1 MPQQPGPGGPGHHRA
16 CMRICGFNAIRAC
29 RNHGPR
35 DTSTMTVRR
44 VEAVQKDRV

>member
-1 MPQQPGPGGPGHHRA
+1 
-16 CMRICGFNAIRAC
+16 MRIFGVTAIRAC

-35 DTSTMTVRR
+35 YTSTMAVRR

>member
-1 MPQQPGPGGPGHHRA
+1 
-16 CMRICGFNAIRAC
+16 MRICGISAIRAC

-35 DTSTMTVRR
+35 DTGTMAVRR